1 MEFLNDQKLFY
12 IITTG
17 IANTTGESILPN
29 WIFLKEN
36 IINSVLENKRFIRND
51 IRIIH
56 FDPLIGLKNKKEELR
71 RIRNFKTDFGC
82 PIAIDEEMFYL
93 EKFNPLIIKTKW
105 HIVIDFAHIIKNFYP
120 EFNPPIGNGRKRVEI
135 ENKIFYDIN
144 SIYPGYLPDLEVSDF
159 INFKYI
165 DCSDNKLITF
175 VDKIIELGIDLKL
188 TEKNNGGRQTILQT
202 SKNIFYSPNS
212 MFKILDYK
220 KANILLWE

>member
-1 MEFLNDQKLFY
+1 MEFLNNQKLFY

-17 IANTTGESILPN
+17 IANTTGKSILPN

-36 IINSVLENKRFIRND
+36 IINSVLENKRFIRNN

-56 FDPLIGLKNKKEELR
+56 FDPLTGIENKEVELKK
-71 RIRNFKTDFGC
+71 IRNFKTDFGC

-120 EFNPPIGNGRKRVEI
+120 EFDPPIGNGRKRVEI

-165 DCSDNKLITF
+165 DCKTNKLTTF
-175 VDKIIELGIDLKL
+175 VDKIIEMGIDLK
-188 TEKNNGGRQTILQT
+188 
-202 SKNIFYSPNS
+202 
-212 MFKILDYK
+212 MFKRKNDDKRSIIQ
-220 KANILLWE
+220 KAKIFFIFKFNAKNFRL